1 MHKECGWMI
10 IFQGGACDGLHTRG
24 RGFAAGLDR
33 TVTTI
38 CGWRRSLYSQE
49 GGRKAWGER
58 TNTKTELAK
67 RNAGIYTEYLSGRPI
82 KELAEKYFLAEKSI
96 QRIIRQE
103 RQRL

>member
-1 MHKECGWMI
+1 MTGVQTCALPIYLIEQLQQYVDGAAVYIPKKE
-10 IFQGGACDGLHTRG
+10 
-24 RGFAAGLDR
+24 
-33 TVTTI
+33 
-38 CGWRRSLYSQE
+38 E
-49 GGRKAWGER
+49 GKKAWGER